1 MFLYLSVIFNNSVIM
16 NKLFTYLILPLVAL
30 ISLNSFAQTEHFQCG
45 LDEQLR
51 KLYAEDPQLELD
63 QQKMLNN
70 ARQMKREK
78 GEKSTVYTIPIVF
91 HIIHQYGEEN
101 ISDAQVINQV
111 AILNR
116 DYRLKNSDTSQIVPE
131 FKGLKSDINIEFK
144 LATKDPFG
152 NCTNG
157 IEHIYSHESTNG
169 DDDSKLNGWNRSQYL
184 NVWVVAKMKGT
195 VAGYAFYPSDVT
207 GSRFVKD
214 GVIILD
220 AHIGSIGTGSEGNSR
235 ALTHEIGHWLGLQH
249 TWGNNNSPGVRCGDD
264 GIDDTPETKGSNLHC
279 NIDNSKIC
287 NILKID
293 TVAYDFKNVTLT
305 SGTTYSALETAKA
318 AIFGDFKSVG
328 LSSNSLDASR
338 FSFNGWPLG
347 GAAINGGNDY
357 SQLTGAIDA
366 SKYYEFKITP
376 KLAGNVTFSK
386 FNFAVQRSSTG
397 PRSFTVRSSLD
408 NFASDLVDSTGNAL
422 NLEIHS
428 NNFFIKEDVSTKL
441 DGTYIILRSPSLKS
455 VRDGITFR
463 IYAWNAEDNLGTFS
477 VDSLRIT
484 LVDSITENVQNYME
498 YSYCSRMFT
507 IDQCNVMRLNLLS
520 DVSSRNN
527 LITSENHAA
536 TGIDVLS
543 PVTCV
548 PVADFKSDLF
558 LNRLTDVTSSGYS
571 ICLGGS
577 VTYSD
582 VSWNA
587 PVTSRVW
594 TFEGGTPETST
605 AANPSVT
612 YSTSGYKKVTLSV
625 TNAAG
630 TDVKT
635 IDKYIFVS
643 DPWGD
648 YNGPAANTLDD
659 DKVFWFLTQNDENN
673 DVKFEIVSDKGKNNT
688 KCYEL
693 KNYRKINYND
703 PYSKDL
709 YYTRRLGATRDAIL
723 TPSYDLSHTTNVN
736 LSFDYAYAT
745 NGTVLTSSYNNDAD
759 ILEQINVYI
768 SKNCGETWVNKQT
781 IKGKDLLTAG
791 YAAGADF
798 SPTSTSQWKNIVI
811 PYVAGVQDKNVR
823 FKIEFVAS
831 DVSNN
836 LYVDNINVNGVLGLF
851 ENELSDLELNV
862 YPNPLT
868 SEQSLNVAYTAGENP
883 VVLTLRDVQGKV
895 IYSEKIDKTNTQVK
909 HTLNLNTK
917 LNSSCYFL
925 EVKSGAYSTV
935 KKVIVL

>member
-1 MFLYLSVIFNNSVIM
+1 M

-30 ISLNSFAQTEHFQCG
+30 ISLNSFAQNEHFQCG

-51 KLYAEDPQLELD
+51 KLYAEDPKLEAD
-63 QQKMLNN
+63 HQRMLHN

-78 GEKSTVYTIPIVF
+78 GDKSTVYTIPVVF

-101 ISDAQVINQV
+101 ITDAQVINQV

-116 DYRLKNSDTSQIVPE
+116 DYRLKNSDTSEIVKE
-131 FKGLKSDINIEFK
+131 YKSFKSDVNIEFK
-144 LATKDPFG
+144 LATKDPLG

-157 IEHIYSHESTNG
+157 IDHIYSHESTNG
-169 DDDSKLNGWNRSQYL
+169 NDDSKLNPWNRSQYL
-184 NVWVVAKMKGT
+184 NVWVVGKMKGT
-195 VAGYAFYPSDVT
+195 VAGYAYYPSGVT
-207 GSRFVKD
+207 GARFTVD
-214 GVIILD
+214 GIIILNG
-220 AHIGSIGTGSEGNSR
+220 HIGSIGTGSEYNSR
-235 ALTHEIGHWLGLQH
+235 ALTHEIGHWLGLAH
-249 TWGNNNSPGVRCGDD
+249 PWGSNNDPGVQCGDD
-264 GIDDTPETKGSNLHC
+264 GVEDTPVTKGSNLQC
-279 NIDNSKIC
+279 NIDNSIIC
-287 NILKID
+287 TISKMD
-293 TVAYDFKNVTLT
+293 TVAYDFENVSLT
-305 SGTTYSALETAKA
+305 SGATYPALTSAKA

-357 SQLTGAIDA
+357 SQLTGSLDA

-376 KLAGNVTFSK
+376 NHAGNITFSK
-386 FNFAVQRSSTG
+386 LNFAVQRSATG
-397 PRSFTVRSSLD
+397 PRSFSVRSSID
-408 NFASDLVDSTGNAL
+408 NFATDLVDSTINAL
-422 NLEIHS
+422 KLEIHS

-441 DGTYIILRSPSLKS
+441 DGTFIILRSPSLRS
-455 VRDGITFR
+455 VRDAVTFR

-477 VDSLRIT
+477 VDSLRVT

-498 YSYCSRMFT
+498 YSYCSSMFT
-507 IDQCNVMRLNLLS
+507 IDQANLMRLNLLS
-520 DVSSRNN
+520 DVASRNN
-527 LITSENHAA
+527 LITPETHAA

-558 LNRLTDVTSSGYS
+558 LNKLTDVTTNGFS

-587 PVTSRVW
+587 PVTSRLW
-594 TFEGGTPETST
+594 TFEGGTPETSS
-605 AANPSVT
+605 AANPTVT

-630 TDVKT
+630 TDVKAV
-635 IDKYIFVS
+635 DKYIFVS

-648 YNGPAANTLDD
+648 YNGPAINTLDD
-659 DKVFWFLTQNDENN
+659 DKVYWFLTQNYEDN
-673 DVKFEIVSDKGKNNT
+673 DNKFEIVSGKGTNNS

-703 PYSKDL
+703 PYSPDL
-709 YYTRRLGATRDAIL
+709 FYSRRLGGTRDAIL
-723 TPSYDLSHTTNVN
+723 TPSYDLSHTSDVK

-745 NGTVLTSSYNNDAD
+745 NGTVLTSTYNNDAD
-759 ILEQINVYI
+759 ILEQINVYV
-768 SKNCGETWVNKQT
+768 SKNCGESWVNKQT

-791 YAAGADF
+791 FAGGSDF
-798 SPTSTSQWKNIVI
+798 SPVSSSQWKNIMI
-811 PYVAGVQDKNVR
+811 PYSAGAIDKNVR

-836 LYVDNINVNGVLGLF
+836 LYIDNINVSGVLGLF
-851 ENELSDLELNV
+851 ENELSDLQLNV
-862 YPNPLT
+862 FPNPLT
-868 SEQSLNVAYTAGENP
+868 SEQSLNVSYTAGEAP

-895 IYSEKIDKTNTQVK
+895 IYTEKIDKTNTQVN
-909 HTLNLNTK
+909 HTLALNTK
-917 LNSSCYFL
+917 LNSACYFL
-925 EVKSGAYSTV
+925 EVKSGSFTTV